1 MVRRLTV
8 LQNPDP
14 EDQEAAERSPRAW
27 VGVGAILGFTTW
39 LPLLIVAQW
48 LSGRLVLWVAGNPE
62 ASSSSLLAAHLGP
75 LLVSLAFATG
85 FAGALVGRFG
95 GRARAVHAGGSGLVM
110 AVAVALFTLWAGSF
124 PSLVVA
130 LGGISVLLA
139 VSSLSAWL
147 GGLIGVRRRPRG

>member
-27 VGVGAILGFTTW
+27 VGVGAILGFTCW
-39 LPLLIVAQW
+39 LPLVIVAQW
-48 LSGRLVLWVAGNPE
+48 LSGRLVLWVSNDPE
-62 ASSSSLLAAHLGP
+62 AGALALLAAHLGP
-75 LLVSLAFATG
+75 LLISLVLATG

-95 GRARAVHAGGSGLVM
+95 GRARALHAGGSGLLM
-110 AVAVALFTLWAGSF
+110 AAAVALFTLWAGSF
-124 PSLVVA
+124 PSLAVA
-130 LGGISVLLA
+130 LGGIAVLLA
-139 VSSLSAWL
+139 VSTLSAWL